1 MVRSLQ
7 NTFKILWPYILCG
20 ALVSTVW
27 FVNWRVY
34 FPITA
39 MEMVRIEGVIY
50 AVIVGNILYFSY
62 KGIAEPQSLLQKVLL
77 GLVALITLSLSGAL
91 GYKGW
96 LLLEQQKVFF
106 SFRYLYWLGD
116 VLMVYSLP
124 AFVSLLATFVALK
137 NSLFSF
143 GNKKV
148 VEDEPYGS
156 ARLCSAQEAISKN
169 DKKGLPLGRIL
180 TSVKGD
186 DVNLIKKIK
195 ASKVGEIFRYDPI
208 HTLLIAPSGSG
219 KGVGF
224 IIPTLLEYDGPVVVV
239 DPKDAENFT
248 VTARH
253 RSKNGSR
260 KVYAFDTN
268 DITGQETAKI
278 NIFDFIDS
286 ESKKFVDQVKKFV
299 ASLCPSTGNKRDD
312 FWIETGQDILTCL
325 MIVVAQMP
333 KNSRSLE
340 VMYDLLMGTTEEFM
354 GFLEEVASG
363 EEDQSGAATRIAKKI
378 LSTEKKE
385 FSGYLSTAR
394 NSLRFL
400 DSPSFRNITSET
412 NFEMEDIF
420 ENKADLFLCISN
432 DEMESGGNYFIRM
445 VIGIVTQQV
454 KRREKKLSK
463 SIIFLLDEMAAIG
476 RVREVKN
483 MVLLGR
489 SYGMRLIGI
498 SQTIESLEDIYP
510 KEFKTLLSSSL
521 LMFQAIR
528 EPSELKYV
536 ADRFGCKTVF
546 SESDSTSKNADKNQE
561 GHTKSAVKREIL
573 TTDEIESLYKDYM
586 IAFVEGSKPLVLKR
600 LNYLEEKSYSGRF
613 DRNNFH

>member
-1 MVRSLQ
+1 
-7 NTFKILWPYILCG
+7 
-20 ALVSTVW
+20 
-27 FVNWRVY
+27 
-34 FPITA
+34 
-39 MEMVRIEGVIY
+39 
-50 AVIVGNILYFSY
+50 
-62 KGIAEPQSLLQKVLL
+62 
-77 GLVALITLSLSGAL
+77 
-91 GYKGW
+91 
-96 LLLEQQKVFF
+96 
-106 SFRYLYWLGD
+106 
-116 VLMVYSLP
+116 
-124 AFVSLLATFVALK
+124 
-137 NSLFSF
+137 
-143 GNKKV
+143 
-148 VEDEPYGS
+148 
-156 ARLCSAQEAISKN
+156 
-169 DKKGLPLGRIL
+169 
-180 TSVKGD
+180 
-186 DVNLIKKIK
+186 
-195 ASKVGEIFRYDPI
+195 
-208 HTLLIAPSGSG
+208 
-219 KGVGF
+219 
-224 IIPTLLEYDGPVVVV
+224 
-239 DPKDAENFT
+239 
-248 VTARH
+248 
-253 RSKNGSR
+253 
-260 KVYAFDTN
+260 
-268 DITGQETAKI
+268 
-278 NIFDFIDS
+278 
-286 ESKKFVDQVKKFV
+286 
-299 ASLCPSTGNKRDD
+299 
-312 FWIETGQDILTCL
+312 
-325 MIVVAQMP
+325 MP